1 MPLPLS
7 DQVILAINAGSTNI
21 KFALFHSG
29 QGQAGAP
36 LFKGC
41 VDGIGGGNGC
51 FRVDDAN
58 PEHSFARRFG
68 IPERY
73 NAAEVL
79 TDWLVEHVA
88 PGALAAI
95 GHRVVHGGPNYWE
108 PQLLDAAVRQD
119 LHRLI
124 SFDPQHLPLELLM
137 IDTLAHTFPAVQQV
151 ACFDTAF
158 HHAMPRLARMVA
170 IPRRYEAIGV
180 RRYGFHGLSCAFLV
194 EELERIAGRG
204 AAHGRVILA
213 HLGGGA
219 SITAV
224 CGGTS
229 VDTSM
234 GMTPAGGL
242 PMASR
247 SGDLDPGLA
256 WYLERTEQLAPKQFN
271 HMVNHDSGLLGISET
286 SGDMQVL
293 LAAEKEDVRA
303 AEAVALFCYQ
313 ARKTVCAMTGALG
326 GVDTLVFAG
335 GVGEHAAQ
343 VRERI
348 CDGLGFLGIAL
359 DPARNA
365 RDAALI
371 SHEDSAVNVRV
382 IPTDEQR
389 MIARQVGQV
398 LAANPA
404 NPANSTN
411 PATHASRATHLRG
424 WAQP

>member
-1 MPLPLS
+1 MPVPLS
-7 DQVILAINAGSTNI
+7 GQLILAINGGSTNI

-29 QGQAGAP
+29 QGEVLEGDP
-36 LFKGC
+36 LFAGC
-41 VDGIGGGNGC
+41 VEGIGTGNGC
-51 FRVDDAN
+51 FRVDAAN

-73 NAAEVL
+73 NAAQVL

-95 GHRVVHGGPNYWE
+95 GHRVVHGGPDYWE
-108 PQLLDAAVRQD
+108 PRLLDPAMRHN
-119 LHRLI
+119 LHRLT
-124 SFDPQHLPLELLM
+124 SFDPQHLPLELLL
-137 IDTLAHTFPAVQQV
+137 IDTLAQKFPAVRQV

-158 HHAMPRLARMVA
+158 HHAMPRLARLVA

-194 EELERIAGRG
+194 EELERIAGRP

-224 CGGTS
+224 CEGNS

-247 SGDLDPGLA
+247 SGDVDPGLA
-256 WYLERTEQLAPKQFN
+256 WYLERTEQLTPKQFN
-271 HMVNHDSGLLGISET
+271 QMVNHDSGLLGVSET
-286 SGDMQVL
+286 SGDMQLL

-313 ARKTVCAMTGALG
+313 ARKTVCAMAGALG

-343 VRERI
+343 VRARI

-359 DPARNA
+359 APSHNA

-371 SHEDSAVNVRV
+371 SHADSAVAVRV
-382 IPTDEQR
+382 IHTDEQR
-389 MIARQVGQV
+389 MIARLVGQLL
-398 LAANPA
+398 LAGCASSA
-404 NPANSTN
+404 SA
-411 PATHASRATHLRG
+411 ASRARG
-424 WAQP
+424 AILP

>member
-1 MPLPLS
+1 MPIPLS

-21 KFALFHSG
+21 KFALFPSG

-41 VDGIGGGNGC
+41 IDGIGGGNGC
-51 FRVDDAN
+51 FRVDAAN
-58 PEHSFARRFG
+58 PAHSFTRRFG
-68 IPERY
+68 IPERF
-73 NAAEVL
+73 NAAQVL
-79 TDWLVEHVA
+79 TDWLLEHVAHVEHVEHGA
-88 PGALAAI
+88 PGAPAAI
-95 GHRVVHGGPNYWE
+95 GHRVVHGGPTYWE
-108 PQLLDAAVRQD
+108 PRLLDPAIRQN
-119 LHRLI
+119 LHKLT

-137 IDTLAHTFPAVQQV
+137 IDTLAQKFPAVPQV

-170 IPRRYEAIGV
+170 IPRRYEALGV
-180 RRYGFHGLSCAFLV
+180 RRYGFHGLSCAYLV
-194 EELERIAGRG
+194 EELERLAGPG

-224 CGGTS
+224 CQGKS

-256 WYLERTEQLAPKQFN
+256 WYLERTEQLTLKQFN
-271 HMVNHDSGLLGISET
+271 HMVNHDSGLLGVSEI

-313 ARKTVCAMTGALG
+313 ARKMVCAMAGALG
-326 GVDTLVFAG
+326 GVDTLVFSG

-343 VRERI
+343 VRARI

-359 DPARNA
+359 DPSHNA
-365 RDAALI
+365 KDAALI
-371 SHEDSAVNVRV
+371 SHDDSAVSVRV

-389 MIARQVGQV
+389 MIARQVGQ
-398 LAANPA
+398 LMFAPGN
-404 NPANSTN
+404 
-411 PATHASRATHLRG
+411 G
-424 WAQP
+424 AQP

>member
-1 MPLPLS
+1 MPTSPP
-7 DQVILAINAGSTNI
+7 DQVILALNAGSTNI
-21 KFALFHSG
+21 KFALFHVD
-29 QGQAGAP
+29 QERAP
-36 LFKGC
+36 VFEGC
-41 VDGIGGGNGC
+41 VEGIGGGNGC
-51 FRVDDAN
+51 FRVAAAN

-73 NAAEVL
+73 NAAQVL

-88 PGALAAI
+88 PGSLAAI
-95 GHRVVHGGPNYWE
+95 GHRVVHGGPGYWV
-108 PQLLDAAVRQD
+108 PRLLDAAIRQD
-119 LHRLI
+119 LHKLTP
-124 SFDPQHLPLELLM
+124 FDPQHLPLELLM
-137 IDTLAHTFPAVQQV
+137 IDTLAQKFPAAPQV

-158 HHAMPRLARMVA
+158 HHAMPRLARIVA

-194 EELERIAGRG
+194 DELERLAGQP
-204 AAHGRVILA
+204 AAHGRVVLA

-224 CGGTS
+224 LDGKS

-242 PMASR
+242 PMSSR

-256 WYLERTEQLAPKQFN
+256 WYLERTEQLSPKQFN

-293 LAAEKEDVRA
+293 LAAEKADVRA

-313 ARKTVCAMTGALG
+313 ARKTVCAMAGALAG
-326 GVDTLVFAG
+326 IDTLVFSG
-335 GVGEHAAQ
+335 GVGEHAAP
-343 VRERI
+343 VRARI
-348 CDGLGFLGIAL
+348 CDGLGFLGIVL

-365 RDAALI
+365 NDAAVI
-371 SHEDSAVNVRV
+371 SADDSAVSVRV
-382 IPTDEQR
+382 IHTDEQR
-389 MIARQVGQV
+389 MIARQVGQ
-398 LAANPA
+398 LLQARQAPHAGGAALP
-404 NPANSTN
+404 
-411 PATHASRATHLRG
+411 
-424 WAQP
+424 